1 MNISRSKYVQLLLLT
16 GCQIITFIIVYEVFW
31 RLYIFLMPNFRRDI
45 SWGLSVR
52 YAVMVFA
59 AISLVGAIIGNL
71 VVLKHQ
77 FLLQW
82 FCVLTFAYFFLG
94 SWSYMPYRTSFL
106 FVCAV
111 AGFWVPFFLLR
122 KGFTLSTRSSVSP
135 RHQE

>member
-16 GCQIITFIIVYEVFW
+16 GCQIITFIIVYEAFW
-31 RLYIFLMPNFRRDI
+31 RLYRFLMPNFRRDI

-59 AISLVGAIIGNL
+59 AISLVGAIIGNSL
-71 VVLKHQ
+71 VLKHQ
-77 FLLQW
+77 LLLQW

-94 SWSYMPYRTSFL
+94 SWSYTPYRTSFL
-106 FVCAV
+106 LVCAV
-111 AGFWVPFFLLR
+111 VGFLGPFFLLR